1 MDGTGQGSNINQG
14 CRMAPCHTGHGHMGS
29 PKLDQAAEMQPG
41 GKWVG
46 GSKEG
51 SKQASPGLEEM
62 PELQPR
68 AQVHYWHFEDAQD
81 WSSKEGAAL
90 DGDKSEDTGKLTQ
103 RCRCTVS
110 DPRKPSRSPHVPAK
124 ATVPT
129 QKHP

>member
-1 MDGTGQGSNINQG
+1 MSHWAWTHGFSKTGSGS
-14 CRMAPCHTGHGHMGS
+14 R
-29 PKLDQAAEMQPG
+29 DAARWE
-41 GKWVG
+41 VG
-46 GSKEG
+46 GWKQRRKEA
-51 SKQASPGLEEM
+51 SKQASPGLEDM

-103 RCRCTVS
+103 CCRCTVS
-110 DPRKPSRSPHVPAK
+110 DPRKPSRSPHIPGK